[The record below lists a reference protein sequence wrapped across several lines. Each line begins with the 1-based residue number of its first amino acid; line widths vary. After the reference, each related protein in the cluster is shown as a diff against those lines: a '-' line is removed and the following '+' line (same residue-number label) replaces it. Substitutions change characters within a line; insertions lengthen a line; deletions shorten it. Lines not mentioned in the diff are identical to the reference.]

1 MKKTMAVLLALA
13 MLFAT
18 SSLALASE
26 EYPEHIH
33 MEVANWEA
41 NTSGT
46 PKPWEKLENEK
57 FNMDV
62 TWRAEDWGNYQD
74 VIALWGASDE
84 LPDVFCG
91 YIDETWF
98 GDFISQQLIRD
109 IPMETLKQYPN
120 LYAVWEMDVACQA
133 LYNYYGKV
141 YYFPRNDGIDHMYE
155 GSYTSGQGFLYRKD
169 WAEKLGFDE
178 PTNMDE
184 LLEILIAFA
193 QQDPDG
199 NGKNDTYGLTRSFA
213 GLEGLWSWFN
223 CFPDYWVTSGDGS
236 VIPGYLDRERM
247 LDGLNWLRKAY
258 QGGGVDPEW

>member
-1 MKKTMAVLLALA
+1 
-13 MLFAT
+13 
-18 SSLALASE
+18 
-26 EYPEHIH
+26 

-155 GSYTSGQGFLYRKD
+155 GSYTSGQGLSWTSTGRISPY
-169 WAEKLGFDE
+169 
-178 PTNMDE
+178 
-184 LLEILIAFA
+184 LERPQRSTRLFA
-193 QQDPDG
+193 WRWKSCLVPMAD
-199 NGKNDTYGLTRSFA
+199 
-213 GLEGLWSWFN
+213 
-223 CFPDYWVTSGDGS
+223 
-236 VIPGYLDRERM
+236 
-247 LDGLNWLRKAY
+247 
-258 QGGGVDPEW
+258 

>member
-13 MLFAT
+13 LLFAT

-120 LYAVWEMDVACQA
+120 LYAVWEMDVAYLHAGWHDLWRSVYQR
-133 LYNYYGKV
+133 NPFRGRRPEWMVQQKV
-141 YYFPRNDGIDHMYE
+141 LRRAWNDG
-155 GSYTSGQGFLYRKD
+155 
-169 WAEKLGFDE
+169 AEDTGRVLRR
-178 PTNMDE
+178 
-184 LLEILIAFA
+184 
-193 QQDPDG
+193 DG
-199 NGKNDTYGLTRSFA
+199 
-213 GLEGLWSWFN
+213 
-223 CFPDYWVTSGDGS
+223 
-236 VIPGYLDRERM
+236 
-247 LDGLNWLRKAY
+247 
-258 QGGGVDPEW
+258 

>member
-155 GSYTSGQGFLYRKD
+155 GSYTSGQGL
-169 WAEKLGFDE
+169 
-178 PTNMDE
+178 
-184 LLEILIAFA
+184 
-193 QQDPDG
+193 PDRPIHRG
-199 NGKNDTYGLTRSFA
+199 CRAAAGRRSRA
-213 GLEGLWSWFN
+213 
-223 CFPDYWVTSGDGS
+223 V
-236 VIPGYLDRERM
+236 
-247 LDGLNWLRKAY
+247 
-258 QGGGVDPEW
+258 